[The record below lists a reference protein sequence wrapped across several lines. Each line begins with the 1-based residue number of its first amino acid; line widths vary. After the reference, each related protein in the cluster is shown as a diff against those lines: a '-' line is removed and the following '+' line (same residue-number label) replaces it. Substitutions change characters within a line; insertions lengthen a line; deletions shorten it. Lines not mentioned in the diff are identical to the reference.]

1 MTTRACAIVRHMASD
16 GVLILGA
23 RARDVLSA
31 VCDVVRRERRARIAT
46 GASDAV
52 DDAADDDDDDDDARL
67 DRRRLHLDTKYYS
80 VSDVATCVGDAR
92 GVAVDDIVVDDFTAR
107 AYGVKAVV
115 LTSGGGDDDD
125 DEFSRLVESN
135 RVAAE
140 AFGDDIGDVDVK
152 ILVYDAC
159 ERDKSIDDAVP
170 ERVRAFALDKG
181 FEVVAATTS
190 DAASDARHFERRG
203 EGITR
208 VVRALE
214 AVMWSTMVL
223 KPLGETSDLGREM
236 RSKEK
241 AVVVNALASTLGLL
255 GEVDSPRVGV
265 DDDDGCDDASNGA
278 NLSVHERIAA
288 LYDAD
293 FDINSQSAREARLD
307 KIADMLMNS
316 DL

>member
-1 MTTRACAIVRHMASD
+1 MTTRACAIVRHMATD

-23 RARDVLSA
+23 RAREVLSA

-52 DDAADDDDDDDDARL
+52 DDAADDDDARP

-80 VSDVATCVGDAR
+80 VSDVAMCVGDAR
-92 GVAVDDIVVDDFTAR
+92 GVAVDGIAVDDFTAR

-125 DEFSRLVESN
+125 EFSRLVELN
-135 RVAAE
+135 RSSTE

-152 ILVYDAC
+152 ILVHDAC
-159 ERDKSIDDAVP
+159 KRDKSVEDAVP
-170 ERVRAFALDKG
+170 ERVRAFAWEKG

-190 DAASDARHFERRG
+190 DAASDARRFERRG

-223 KPLGETSDLGREM
+223 KPLGVTSDLGREM

-255 GEVDSPRVGV
+255 GEVDSPCVGV
-265 DDDDGCDDASNGA
+265 DDDDGCGNASPGA